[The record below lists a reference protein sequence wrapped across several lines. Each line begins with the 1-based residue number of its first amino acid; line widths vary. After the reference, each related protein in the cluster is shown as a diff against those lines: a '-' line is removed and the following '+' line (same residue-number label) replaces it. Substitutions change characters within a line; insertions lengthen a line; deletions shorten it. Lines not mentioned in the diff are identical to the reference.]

1 MIDMN
6 DFDYR
11 KKRKTDCYYHI
22 GDRIVTDKKD
32 ITITDVRFIADKRG
46 YPKTKYKYRCNICGF
61 DCNDFYYGGE
71 HISEVFVTGSQI
83 RNNKYCSCCS
93 TKYVKANINSI
104 AKTNPE
110 LIPYFSDEKD
120 AERYNIYSNKKT
132 NLNCPHCGDTK
143 QSKISD
149 LGLNKFSC
157 PCCSD
162 GLSMGERIVYMILK
176 DNHIDFIKEFAF
188 KNSRYQY
195 DFYLSAFNMII
206 EVNGKQHYTETRIHR
221 RDCFDEIVKNDI
233 NKREFA
239 LSNGIKEYIY
249 IDCQKSNV
257 DYIINSIYES
267 GILSLLNIED
277 IDVDLIKR
285 NIHIHT
291 ITKEICDLYNSNE
304 KISIKDI
311 CEQLHFDKNT
321 VRNHLKQGS
330 ELGWC
335 DYNVETYRFSN
346 RAKKVDYSMDAPD
359 TTKPI
364 KCNNIYFKG
373 TRLCSELSRRI
384 FGKYISDSGVR
395 YKLKENLSWDKIYTF
410 EYITKEE
417 FNEAY
422 NNGME
427 CYGKPYII

>member
-6 DFDYR
+6 DINYK
-11 KKRKTDCYYHI
+11 KKRKTDYYYNI
-22 GDRIVTDKKD
+22 GDRIVTDTKD
-32 ITITDVRFIADKRG
+32 ITITDVQLIADKKGLLR
-46 YPKTKYKYRCNICGF
+46 TKYKYRCNICGF

-71 HISEVFVTGSQI
+71 YISETFVTGYQI
-83 RNNKYCSCCS
+83 NKNKYCSCCS
-93 TKYVKANINSI
+93 TKYVKTNINSI

-120 AERYNIYSNKKT
+120 AERYNVYSNKSV
-132 NLNCPHCGDTK
+132 NLNCPYCGSPK

-162 GLSMGERIVYMILK
+162 GLSMGERIVYMILR
-176 DNHIDFIKEFAF
+176 DNHIDFVKEFAF
-188 KNSRYQY
+188 KNSRYKY

-233 NKREFA
+233 NKKEFA
-239 LSNGIKEYIY
+239 LNNGVQEYIY
-249 IDCQKSNV
+249 IDCQKSSV

-267 GILSLLNIED
+267 GVLNLLNIINID
-277 IDVDLIKR
+277 IDSIKR
-285 NIHIHT
+285 NIHTHT
-291 ITKEICDLYNSNE
+291 ITKEICDLYNSND

-311 CEQLHFDKNT
+311 CDQLHFNKKT
-321 VRNHLKQGS
+321 VRNHLIQAA

-335 DYNVETYRFSN
+335 DYDIKTYRFSN
-346 RAKKVDYSMDAPD
+346 RAKKMDYSMDAPD
-359 TTKPI
+359 ITKPI
-364 KCNNIYFKG
+364 KCNGIYFKG
-373 TRLCSELSRRI
+373 SCLCSKLSEQV
-384 FGKYISDSGVR
+384 FGKHISDSGIR
-395 YKLKENLSWDKIYTF
+395 RKLKENLPWDEIYTF